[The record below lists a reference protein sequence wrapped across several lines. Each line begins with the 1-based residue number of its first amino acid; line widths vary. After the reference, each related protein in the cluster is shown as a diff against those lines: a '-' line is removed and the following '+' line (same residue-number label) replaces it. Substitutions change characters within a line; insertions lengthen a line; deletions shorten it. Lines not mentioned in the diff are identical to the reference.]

1 MKYIK
6 ACFCFLL
13 AVLTLCSLGFRC
25 QAEEAGRSC
34 TIRCQRTDELA
45 QSLTTAGEFGV
56 TYAQEQ
62 ERFSRELPTAEPE
75 DENYTVSYY
84 LVEDVTIE
92 VGGER
97 VLLEDALAENKV
109 TVDEIIADIRADATS
124 GVCEEKFDSHEGVSQ
139 FTYTYP
145 DVAFIYTC
153 DVLEAPDGRQHPIR
167 QFTVLAPGDGN
178 GISYAYFDHST
189 PFVYTLDREDWGLDF
204 QTVSADDSKLTL
216 KVTQSGGQQFGKLVV
231 LDYTIVT
238 PEMEAVSGWEGI
250 ESIHEIEMEGSCEMT
265 FDWTG
270 FCDPL
275 SPGDYYLCIHID
287 DQYDPAEVHPL
298 ARNFYDRQRYFIP
311 FQVA

>member
-1 MKYIK
+1 MKYIR

-13 AVLTLCSLGFRC
+13 AILTIGCLGFRC
-25 QAEEAGRSC
+25 QAEEDGRSC

-45 QSLTTAGEFGV
+45 AAGEFAEK
-56 TYAQEQ
+56 YAQEQ

-75 DENYTVSYY
+75 DKNYTVSYY

-92 VGGER
+92 VEGKR
-97 VLLEDALAENKV
+97 VPLENALSEGTV
-109 TVDEIIADIRADATS
+109 TVDEIIADIRADAAS
-124 GVCEEKFDSHEGVSQ
+124 GVCEEKFDSNQGVSQ

-167 QFTVLAPGDGN
+167 RFTVLAPGDGH

-189 PFVYTLDREDWGLDF
+189 PFVYTLDREAWGLEF
-204 QTVSADDSKLTL
+204 QTVSADAHKLTL

-231 LDYTIVT
+231 LDYAIVT

-250 ESIHEIEMEGSCEMT
+250 ESVHEIEMAGSCEMT
-265 FDWTG
+265 FDWTD
-270 FCDPL
+270 FCEPL
-275 SPGDYYLCIHID
+275 SAGDYYLCIHIS
-287 DQYDPAEVHPL
+287 DQYDPSDVHPL

>member
-1 MKYIK
+1 MKQMK
-6 ACFCFLL
+6 ACLCVLL
-13 AVLTLCSLGFRC
+13 ALLTVGFLDIKCR
-25 QAEEAGRSC
+25 AEENGRSC
-34 TIRCQRTDELA
+34 TIGCQRTDELE
-45 QSLTTAGEFGV
+45 QSLIMSGEFAE

-92 VGGER
+92 VEGER

-109 TVDEIIADIRADATS
+109 TVDEIIADIRRDAAS
-124 GVCEEKFDSHEGVSQ
+124 GLCEETFDSSKGVSQ
-139 FTYTYP
+139 FTYTYS

-153 DVLEAPDGRQHPIR
+153 DVLEAPDGKQHPIR
-167 QFTVLAPGDGN
+167 QFTVLAPEDGL
-178 GISYAYFDHST
+178 GISYAYFDYST
-189 PFVYTLDREDWGLDF
+189 PFVYTLDRENWGLDF
-204 QTVSADDSKLTL
+204 EIVSADDSKLTM
-216 KVTQSGGQQFGKLVV
+216 KVTQSGGQQFGELVV

-238 PEMEAVSGWEGI
+238 PEMEAVCGWEGI
-250 ESIHEIEMEGSCEMT
+250 ESVQEIEMEGSCEMI
-265 FDWTG
+265 FDWTDV
-270 FCDPL
+270 CEPL